1 MQTLTLTPL
10 FRESIGFDRFNDLFE
25 SVLNG
30 QDHDRNNTYPP
41 YNIEKHG
48 DNNYR
53 ITMAVAGFKLGDLN
67 IITQDNVLTVS
78 GEIKNEHQESVEYLH
93 KGIAA
98 RAFQHRFNLSDYM
111 EVKGANLTDGL
122 LQVDLVREV
131 PEASKPK
138 MIEIKS
144 NSAEPQAMI
153 EDKSTDKK
161 KAKLVA

>member
-25 SVLNG
+25 SVLNTNS
-30 QDHDRNNTYPP
+30 DRNTTYPP

-48 DNNYR
+48 ENNYR
-53 ITMAVAGFKLGDLN
+53 ITMAVAGFSLKDLN
-67 IITQDNVLTVS
+67 IITENNALTVS
-78 GEIKNEHQESVEYLH
+78 GEIKEDEKADIQYLH

-98 RAFQHRFNLSDYM
+98 RAFQHKFNLSDYM
-111 EVKGANLTDGL
+111 EVKGANLANGL
-122 LQVDLVREV
+122 LRVDLVREV

-144 NSAEPQAMI
+144 YSADPVAQI
-153 EDKSTDKK
+153 EDHSDKK
-161 KAKLVA
+161 KSKVTTN

>member
-25 SVLNG
+25 SVLNNTNS
-30 QDHDRNNTYPP
+30 DRNNSYPP
-41 YNIEKHG
+41 YNIEKH
-48 DNNYR
+48 DENDYR
-53 ITMAVAGFKLGDLN
+53 ITMAVAGFKIGDLN

-78 GEIKNEHQESVEYLH
+78 GEIKEEKQESVEYLH

-98 RAFQHRFNLSDYM
+98 RSFQHRFNLSDYM
-111 EVKGANLTDGL
+111 QVKGANLTDGL

-138 MIEIKS
+138 MVEIKS
-144 NSAEPQAMI
+144 SSAEPQARI

-161 KAKLVA
+161 KARLVA